1 VKVDD
6 EIRKSFETI
15 VHIKTQIEE
24 AKRIEELLKNQI
36 NEKEESCCKLEA
48 EIVDLRKKVE
58 NSNKFLNSSLILDE
72 ILESQR
78 SPYDKSGLG
87 YIGEDT
93 HAEANTSKTHEV
105 NTSKKEDNVAKQ
117 LLTGENDRPSTG
129 RVEPVRGCLNNP
141 SRLVWT
147 TLTSLTAPLAALRS
161 RKETKEKVDL
171 S

>member
-1 VKVDD
+1 MKLKYVPAMYTNRSTSIHTHGLVSCTRDFILHNPIDENLNLQQIVSEPATNNVRPHNKVLYH
-6 EIRKSFETI
+6 
-15 VHIKTQIEE
+15 HIKLQSMCISFFSRPYHIY
-24 AKRIEELLKNQI
+24 AV
-36 NEKEESCCKLEA
+36 CCTKA
-48 EIVDLRKKVE
+48 HV
-58 NSNKFLNSSLILDE
+58 
-72 ILESQR
+72 
-78 SPYDKSGLG
+78 
-87 YIGEDT
+87 
-93 HAEANTSKTHEV
+93 
-105 NTSKKEDNVAKQ
+105 